1 MCYVID
7 LVWFSLRI
15 ITNYEYCEDEF
26 LPVNAILESA
36 SEDNQNLNSAR
47 SLGML
52 IRDVWEGKVKK
63 VSKSDNGAGYLNLRK
78 RSFNELHKNND
89 IIRELTDKTVEDIRL
104 LCADRPNWVI
114 DSSLLAKKSIVLM
127 HPLNPDRSEAVAIDG
142 HRLTMEINLNMGRA
156 PSMTISTC
164 GKEVSFSDIR
174 GVDVAEVTLRTI
186 DEAICILENASTCI
200 GQAISPDDEY
210 QFLKLEV
217 AGTNVVTI
225 TSEDLETHKRL
236 VSTSCLLFRFRC
248 KACKHCLYTAKLHR
262 NRCIKRKVTS
272 ASTNCFPHKK
282 CDLRFLDQMG
292 LEEKISM
299 QKKHLKNEFKREC
312 RVIETEKIELVD
324 EDHLDLMEIVKITDP
339 ADVPSNLKLL
349 WEQQMKQLSMK
360 SSNGHRW
367 DPRCLNIPLKFA
379 TCLNFELHGF
389 VLLVLLKIKP

>member
-142 HRLTMEINLNMGRA
+142 HRLTTYSLFLKTYYSN
-156 PSMTISTC
+156 S
-164 GKEVSFSDIR
+164 KEVNAFK
-174 GVDVAEVTLRTI
+174 L
-186 DEAICILENASTCI
+186 CILT
-200 GQAISPDDEY
+200 
-210 QFLKLEV
+210 
-217 AGTNVVTI
+217 
-225 TSEDLETHKRL
+225 
-236 VSTSCLLFRFRC
+236 
-248 KACKHCLYTAKLHR
+248 
-262 NRCIKRKVTS
+262 
-272 ASTNCFPHKK
+272 
-282 CDLRFLDQMG
+282 
-292 LEEKISM
+292 
-299 QKKHLKNEFKREC
+299 
-312 RVIETEKIELVD
+312 
-324 EDHLDLMEIVKITDP
+324 
-339 ADVPSNLKLL
+339 
-349 WEQQMKQLSMK
+349 
-360 SSNGHRW
+360 
-367 DPRCLNIPLKFA
+367 
-379 TCLNFELHGF
+379 NFEVVF
-389 VLLVLLKIKP
+389 LVIRFIS